1 MEQENLKTNTDS
13 SQITFKLAPEE
24 RQYIEKEAEKF
35 DVTISEYIRI
45 KVLDNADQIF
55 KVKAK
60 LIALEKENKRLQIRL
75 SRFQEMEL
83 APDGMVL
90 PINQEIREIFEL
102 MFINFDSN
110 LGSTEQKIV
119 QFVLLILTRK
129 NTFKELAY
137 DKNITIDR
145 IEIALDDF
153 VEEIKALQFENSD
166 DNVEEEDVDE
176 DDDFSDDDD
185 E

>member
-145 IEIALDDF
+145 IEFVLDEF
-153 VEEIKALQFENSD
+153 VEEIKSLQYENSED
-166 DNVEEEDVDE
+166 TVEEQDVDE
-176 DDDFSDDDD
+176 DDDFSDDND